1 MSHGI
6 VGEVSVV
13 GLSNDKAHN
22 VRLFT
27 VAAEA
32 SAYRAG
38 HRHSA
43 GYRAD
48 PGMAEPAGS
57 TTSVGKSTST
67 LSTLPD
73 VPGALPLKHTATVFL
88 ETLEDTLGDMGLL
101 TVAKGQPL
109 AAAEL
114 IIDVPLGPM
123 PTNMDP
129 SSPQFLR
136 LLQHRLEIETN

>member
-1 MSHGI
+1 MSNGKL
-6 VGEVSVV
+6 VR
-13 GLSNDKAHN
+13 N
-22 VRLFT
+22 VQPCCWVAWFGNRQKRFVRVFT

-88 ETLEDTLGDMGLL
+88 ETLEDTLGDIG
-101 TVAKGQPL
+101 ASGDQ
-109 AAAEL
+109 
-114 IIDVPLGPM
+114 
-123 PTNMDP
+123 
-129 SSPQFLR
+129 
-136 LLQHRLEIETN
+136 